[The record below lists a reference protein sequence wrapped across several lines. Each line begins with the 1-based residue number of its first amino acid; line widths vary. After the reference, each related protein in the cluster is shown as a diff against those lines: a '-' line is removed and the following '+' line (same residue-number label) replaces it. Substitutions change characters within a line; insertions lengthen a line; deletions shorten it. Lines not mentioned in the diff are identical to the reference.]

1 MSREYFL
8 ISPNRVSTTLRLLID
23 FGLDETREISQR
35 ILPTEIA
42 RFYRNGVGKTFLHD
56 IQLGAARYWLERHRH
71 LDFAR
76 QIGIVEFVRVAQALA
91 GHELEILSA
100 ERVALASGEIAEG
113 HPEAAADFRVEVVHG
128 AGKAVGR
135 QPLRHGICLDEGA
148 IDLIGLRCQDAVQSN
163 GIGHGYS
170 FRAARMADERSVI
183 RHLRSAKRAGVPDP
197 RRNDVPLSQGHSGIA
212 GPGREFVTFRF
223 GNGSKQC
230 ALTGASMG
238 GIAMRLLRSRAR
250 VQVDSDTQVE
260 GQVER
265 AVEIFSRVEGEI
277 RDFVRRGLA
286 ASRHRLEDCSDL
298 TPGTVDSL
306 LQRLSGTTVQEID
319 HFIAELQALRQRL
332 QHEATRVER
341 KVVQYASLNEA
352 ARASM
357 RTISENLSF

>member
-1 MSREYFL
+1 MTYHSR
-8 ISPNRVSTTLRLLID
+8 R
-23 FGLDETREISQR
+23 G
-35 ILPTEIA
+35 
-42 RFYRNGVGKTFLHD
+42 
-56 IQLGAARYWLERHRH
+56 
-71 LDFAR
+71 
-76 QIGIVEFVRVAQALA
+76 
-91 GHELEILSA
+91 
-100 ERVALASGEIAEG
+100 
-113 HPEAAADFRVEVVHG
+113 
-128 AGKAVGR
+128 
-135 QPLRHGICLDEGA
+135 
-148 IDLIGLRCQDAVQSN
+148 
-163 GIGHGYS
+163 
-170 FRAARMADERSVI
+170 I
-183 RHLRSAKRAGVPDP
+183 RHCR
-197 RRNDVPLSQGHSGIA
+197 
-212 GPGREFVTFRF
+212 PGREFVTFRF

-250 VQVDSDTQVE
+250 VQVDGDTQVE

-277 RDFVRRGLA
+277 RDFVRRDLA

-298 TPGTVDSL
+298 TPGNVDSL

-352 ARASM
+352 ARASI